1 MFPEPLGCELLP
13 LPPSSTDTSGLAGEL
28 SAFWRL
34 SLGFPPFSAGSPGSL
49 VLSPRVLRIESWL
62 LALECV
68 EFDPAIVFS
77 SPSREAGLLDGV
89 LKTPSEVVPL
99 VPEWSASSSESG
111 GLSPV
116 DERSVLAPVPE

>member
-1 MFPEPLGCELLP
+1 MFPKPLGCELLP
-13 LPPSSTDTSGLAGEL
+13 LPPSSTDTSGLAVEF
-28 SAFWRL
+28 SAFLRL
-34 SLGFPPFSAGSPGSL
+34 SLEFLSFSATSPGLL
-49 VLSPRVLRIESWL
+49 VLSPRTLRIGSWL
-62 LALECV
+62 FALECV
-68 EFDPAIVFS
+68 EFESVTVFS

-116 DERSVLAPVPE
+116 DERSVLAPIPE